1 MGKQSGL
8 ELRKNFIASI
18 ISTNDIFVVM
28 VPLFRQ
34 NNRMDEMVRLINFYS

>member
-18 ISTNDIFVVM
+18 ISINDIFVVM

-34 NNRMDEMVRLINFYS
+34 NNWIGEKVR